1 MPYILYLH
9 KKSHIHPMKPILSI
23 PIAVFTLLVSCNNPS
38 QNSQATSESNNSMSS
53 VPKDS
58 GVYFVNLK
66 DGDSVYSPVIVQMG
80 VKGKTVAPMGT
91 MDIKTGHHHLI
102 IDGSFIEKG
111 QVVTK
116 DSTHLHFGKGQTVDT
131 LKIGPGKHTLT
142 LQFADG
148 THMSYGKDWSS
159 TISIYVKK

>member
-1 MPYILYLH
+1 
-9 KKSHIHPMKPILSI
+9 MKIS
-23 PIAVFTLLVSCNNPS
+23 FLLPVALLITIVACNQPQNTNSTAS
-38 QNSQATSESNNSMSS
+38 QITTATSA
-53 VPKDS
+53 DS

-66 DGDSVYSPVIVQMG
+66 NGDTVKSPVIVQMG

-91 MDIKTGHHHLI
+91 MDATKGHHHLI
-102 IDGSFIEKG
+102 IDGSFVEKG

-131 LKIGPGKHTLT
+131 LKLSPGTHTLT

-148 THMSYGKDWSS
+148 AHQSYGKDWSN
-159 TISIYVKK
+159 TITVVVKQ

>member
-1 MPYILYLH
+1 
-9 KKSHIHPMKPILSI
+9 MKTSFLI
-23 PIAVFTLLVSCNNPS
+23 PVALLVTLAACNQPKNADT
-38 QNSQATSESNNSMSS
+38 NATQISTATNADM
-53 VPKDS
+53 

-66 DGDSVYSPVIVQMG
+66 NGDTVKSPVIVQMG

-91 MDIKTGHHHLI
+91 MDSTKGHHHLI

-111 QVVTK
+111 QIVTK

-131 LKIGPGKHTLT
+131 LKLSPGTHTLT

-148 THMSYGKDWSS
+148 THLSYGKDWSN
-159 TISIYVKK
+159 TITIVVKQ